1 MKRDLYQR
9 LWMNKKKA
17 IPPHPLVWVSF
28 YSSTPSGRG
37 LFLFTQN
44 LWYGLFSF
52 IHNLWYKF
60 LFIHP
65 QPQVWVSFY
74 SSTISCIGLILKRDL
89 FQMLWMN
96 KKRPMPEIV
105 EE

>member
-1 MKRDLYQR
+1 
-9 LWMNKKKA
+9 MNKKIHILEFVDEFKET
-17 IPPHPLVWVSF
+17 
-28 YSSTPSGRG
+28 YSGGCGCSGIG
-37 LFLFTQN
+37 LFLFIQN

-74 SSTISCIGLILKRDL
+74 SSTISCIGLIS
-89 FQMLWMN
+89 FIHN
-96 KKRPMPEIV
+96 NRPIPEV
-105 EE
+105 VDE